1 MESHNAIPSVLGKS
15 KYNGSHEE
23 SFFYDI
29 DTSRNDDEIN
39 RYAEI
44 QATAFINLLQEKY
57 KQQKIET
64 DINTLEESYQNQE
77 LHLHP
82 GWLVQDLKEK
92 TSILKLVTK
101 DFKNNTDLMIQT
113 LFDIVI
119 NLKNDIHKDIFV
131 DIGQLLV
138 KTKKDCAKWSIFI
151 FGGKAYLNSEN
162 KYEIDSSEWT
172 SKKIDLPL
180 ERVNKMLD
188 EHNIIL
194 ENRANINRPFYVNLW
209 ALKKN

>member
-1 MESHNAIPSVLGKS
+1 MESHDAISSILGKS
-15 KYNGSHEE
+15 KYSETHEGS
-23 SFFYDI
+23 
-29 DTSRNDDEIN
+29 NDYKIN

-44 QATAFINLLQEKY
+44 QATAFINSLQEKY
-57 KQQKIET
+57 KQQKIDT
-64 DINTLEESYQNQE
+64 DINALEESHQNLQNQE
-77 LHLHP
+77 L
-82 GWLVQDLKEK
+82 QNLKEK
-92 TSILKLVTK
+92 TSILKSVTK
-101 DFKNNTDLMIQT
+101 DFNTDTMIQT

-119 NLKNDIHKDIFV
+119 SLKNDIHKDIFV
-131 DIGQLLV
+131 DIGKSFI
-138 KTKKDCAKWSIFI
+138 KTKEDCTKWSIFI

-162 KYEIDSSEWT
+162 KYEIDT
-172 SKKIDLPL
+172 SKWTLKNMDLPL

>member
-1 MESHNAIPSVLGKS
+1 MESHDRIPSVLGKS

-23 SFFYDI
+23 SSFYDI
-29 DTSRNDDEIN
+29 ASSRNDAEIN

-64 DINTLEESYQNQE
+64 DINTLEKSYQNQE
-77 LHLHP
+77 L
-82 GWLVQDLKEK
+82 QYLKEK

-162 KYEIDSSEWT
+162 KYESDSSEWT

-180 ERVNKMLD
+180 ERVNKMLN